1 MVSCQILS
9 EKQKLRTIHKEQ
21 EILVTVAYL
30 KFSKKKKEKENF
42 WSYAVKL
49 NLLNLLITAITE
61 DIKFGGKLAEGIR
74 AANSNYNYVHFQYFR
89 SR

>member
-1 MVSCQILS
+1 MVSCQILKRKT
-9 EKQKLRTIHKEQ
+9 EIKNYPKEQ
-21 EILVTVAYL
+21 EILVTVAYP

-61 DIKFGGKLAEGIR
+61 DIKFGGESWLKSSCG
-74 AANSNYNYVHFQYFR
+74 Q
-89 SR
+89 